1 MHRIR
6 DIGIKKEKM
15 KKKRL
20 GVNRYAEI
28 KKKSNG
34 IEIMN
39 RNVNRV
45 QVRIP

>member
-1 MHRIR
+1 MYRIR

-15 KKKRL
+15 KKRL